1 MTPFEYEDYRKK
13 GPPPSFTEWTPVK
26 PVRYCMGQTFCLF
39 ILPFLF
45 GFSFSEVVVLLYRH
59 EHLQNQKSQN
69 ILLIINLLNV

>member
-1 MTPFEYEDYRKK
+1 MNFEFEDYRKK

-45 GFSFSEVVVLLYRH
+45 GFSLTPVGLLINVVLIDYIFYR
-59 EHLQNQKSQN
+59 SA
-69 ILLIINLLNV
+69 INKEEY